1 VIDGSDEALP
11 WSFPSQSQFQLQQVG
26 FLLVLLS
33 PSSPRPSLSPL
44 IAMSSKKATKK
55 SLKSKTSSSSKPV
68 LAQEDASPVV
78 ASSLSEFSYLTTS
91 MRLSVPPLF
100 AGNQT
105 QGCEEL
111 LDSMVMRYV
120 PSPLSPLS
128 AERVGGR
135 KQT

>member
-1 VIDGSDEALP
+1 
-11 WSFPSQSQFQLQQVG
+11 
-26 FLLVLLS
+26 
-33 PSSPRPSLSPL
+33 
-44 IAMSSKKATKK
+44 MSSKKATKK

-120 PSPLSPLS
+120 SSPLSPLS
-128 AERVGGR
+128 AERVRGR